1 MCKAC
6 SDHIHSAAK
15 RHHSDHFYPV
25 ASPAVVPVKGP
36 VHWHNFIDILLENP
50 TNQSQP
56 RAPARQ
62 QNTTAHEC
70 RGSQGSSNQHRDSN
84 PRGVDSNPR
93 GVESNPRGVES
104 NPRGVESN
112 PRGVESNPRGVE
124 SNPRGV
130 ESNPRG
136 VESNQRGVES
146 NPRGVESNPR
156 GVESN
161 PRGMDSNP
169 NPKGGGATCIKHLV
183 ISGNS
188 SQPLQVVK
196 TKVNGGSFERLSRVI

>member
-1 MCKAC
+1 MCKSC

-70 RGSQGSSNQHRDSN
+70 RGTQGSSNQHRDSN

-104 NPRGVESN
+104 N
-112 PRGVESNPRGVE
+112 
-124 SNPRGV
+124 
-130 ESNPRG
+130 
-136 VESNQRGVES
+136 QRGVE
-146 NPRGVESNPR
+146 
-156 GVESN
+156 
-161 PRGMDSNP
+161 SNP